1 MPASP
6 LRFDIRQAGRRMLLS
21 GVTLA
26 LLNLGFYLLYTRPAV
41 REYRRL
47 EATTRPDFDEVKK
60 REKSVQRLEA
70 FRDGL
75 QQAEA
80 DLQSL
85 RNDVLSTRNDR
96 LVEIQAEV
104 AGICAEFNIDLE
116 SVSYGHE
123 LLLEEELDRL
133 EMTVPLEGGY
143 ANLRKFLQAIER
155 SDKFLL
161 VERVAL
167 AKGEQGGRLLDLNIS
182 LATYF
187 NAPADWIEKTRQV
200 GQGSRRR
207 RA

>member
-1 MPASP
+1 MPTSP
-6 LRFDIRQAGRRMLLS
+6 LRFDIRQAGRRIVFGGL
-21 GVTLA
+21 TLA

-41 REYRRL
+41 REYGRL
-47 EATTRPDFDEVKK
+47 EATTRPDFDEMKR

-85 RNDVLSTRNDR
+85 RDDVLSTRNDR

-104 AGICAEFNIDLE
+104 AEICGEFKIDLQ

-123 LLLEEELDRL
+123 LLLDEELDRL

-143 ANLRKFLQAIER
+143 SNLRKFLQAIER

-167 AKGEQGGRLLDLNIS
+167 AKGQQGGRLLDLNIS

-187 NAPADWIEKTRQV
+187 NAPADWIEKTRSLSQS
-200 GQGSRRR
+200 SRKR